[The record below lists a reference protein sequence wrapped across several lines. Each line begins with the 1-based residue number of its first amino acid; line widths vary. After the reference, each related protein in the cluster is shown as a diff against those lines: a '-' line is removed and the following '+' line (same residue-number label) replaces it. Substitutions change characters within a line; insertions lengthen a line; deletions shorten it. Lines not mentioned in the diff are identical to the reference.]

1 MCSTQW
7 ERASIYRLGGRC
19 EAIAKFLHTDD
30 PESRKAG
37 WQFSVDV
44 IERIPSLDLE
54 MFKLD
59 LAERAQTRPEAKKY
73 KPIQFFDDSMVKEL
87 E

>member
-1 MCSTQW
+1 
-7 ERASIYRLGGRC
+7 LGGRC
-19 EAIAKFLHTDD
+19 EAITQFHYANNA
-30 PESRKAG
+30 ESLDAIC
-37 WQFSVDV
+37 QFGVDV

-54 MFKLD
+54 MFKLV